1 MTDASLTFLQIGL
14 GSMGKRRVRNLL
26 SLGEKHIIGFDFSAD
41 RRKEAEETYGI
52 QTVDSLQKLSDS
64 EYDVIIISTPPHTH
78 GDYLRLAV
86 SKQKHFFVEVPTS
99 DDGYAEV
106 LKSSSVT
113 VKAPS
118 ATFRWNPAVQI
129 MKKSIEEGKIGKI
142 LAFQYHMGQFLPDWH
157 PWEDYRAVYF
167 SKKESSAC
175 REMFVF
181 ELIWLNYLFGSTVKE
196 VSGSIAKLSDLE
208 MDADDTITAN
218 VTYENNIRGTLLID
232 VISRKPFRTLCIL
245 GSEGVLE
252 WERFDQTVHVYNA
265 ASKQTEVIPVP
276 KGNPEKGYV
285 NEEEMYI
292 EEMCAF
298 LDAVSGG
305 APYPYSFKEDQ
316 TNLKALHSLVNKCN

>member
-1 MTDASLTFLQIGL
+1 
-14 GSMGKRRVRNLL
+14 MGKRRVRNLL

-52 QTVDSLQKLSDS
+52 RTVDSLQKLSDGD
-64 EYDVIIISTPPHTH
+64 YDVILISTPPHAH
-78 GDYLRLAV
+78 GDYLRFAV
-86 SKQKHFFVEVPTS
+86 SKKKHFFVEVTTS

-106 LKSSSVT
+106 LANKDAT

-118 ATFRWNPAVQI
+118 CTFRFNFAVQT
-129 MKKSIEEGKIGKI
+129 MKQCLEAGNIGKV

-157 PWEDYRAVYF
+157 PWEDYRTVYF

-175 REMFVF
+175 REMFAF
-181 ELIWLNYLFGSTVKE
+181 ELVWLNYLFGSTVKE

-232 VISRKPFRTLCIL
+232 VISRKPFRTLRIL

-252 WERFDQTVHVYNA
+252 WERFSQEIHVYDA
-265 ASKQTEVIPVP
+265 HSKRTEVIPIP
-276 KGNPEKGYV
+276 KGHAEKGYS
-285 NEEEMYI
+285 NEEEMYSK
-292 EEMCAF
+292 EMQAF
-298 LDAVSGG
+298 LDALRGG
-305 APYPYSFKEDQ
+305 PPYPYSFEEDQ